1 MQTNLQATKAS
12 EIKARASEESLQ
24 KEITSLKEQLVT
36 SNPSDVASITTMQ
49 SAAGEKFQGGAEMGG
64 ALTVALEPTDVE
76 KAIELQQDDSTTT
89 QDVALTENRLS
100 AKTIVQP
107 APKAGT
113 VETSPESS
121 QNNVATITAADVD
134 QKKGRKRKAN
144 APKKNATL
152 GSDVEIIDTPPLK
165 KAATQAVAAKE
176 ANASGVET
184 EPIVESAV
192 LPTRTKIVQK
202 KMGAKAV
209 ALSPASTEVTTENQS
224 GKAVE
229 STKLPQS
236 KKFTKKPVVAKKDSP
251 STSLTESSTKRT
263 VAAQNEPTANYLAS
277 TAESKKEEEMRMK
290 LEL

>member
-36 SNPSDVASITTMQ
+36 SNSSEAASITVIQ
-49 SAAGEKFQGGAEMGG
+49 SDAGEKTQGGAGIG
-64 ALTVALEPTDVE
+64 DALTVASEPTDVE
-76 KAIELQQDDSTTT
+76 KANEMQQDDSTIT

-100 AKTIVQP
+100 AKTIAQP
-107 APKAGT
+107 TPTAET
-113 VETSPESS
+113 VETSPESN
-121 QNNVATITAADVD
+121 QNVVATTTAADVD

-152 GSDVEIIDTPPLK
+152 GSDVEIVDAPPLK

-184 EPIVESAV
+184 EPIVESTV
-192 LPTRTKIVQK
+192 LPTQTKIVQR

-209 ALSPASTEVTTENQS
+209 ALSPASTEVTTEEQS
-224 GKAVE
+224 AKAVE
-229 STKLPQS
+229 STKLPLS
-236 KKFTKKPVVAKKDSP
+236 KKFTKKPVVTKKDSP
-251 STSLTESSTKRT
+251 STPLTEPSTKRT
-263 VAAQNEPTANYLAS
+263 VASQNEPTANNLAS